1 MKKSVAI
8 WYYKSKQ
15 DYQNDSRFYSF
26 SPEVIDYINSSLY
39 GGNPKYGYGEFAFH
53 EVELNQMKSADEYYN
68 VIDRVPIPMAIEY
81 DTIKEPPTPTIQH
94 SSRSI
99 TDLYGDLPERSR
111 KDFPCEHCGLHFPS
125 ERQLRRHHRTCTSVS
140 TCGRMMV
147 EETADTENTEEKRI
161 RVGRENHP
169 VKTDIRI
176 KKEMMIET
184 KEQSD
189 NVIEEPPSKRVNTMQ
204 PRRTGRANRRKQQQ
218 QQQQQQQQS
227 IAEEIQQPKI
237 DHQHTHCNQRMEE
250 DEEEDRVIN
259 TLDGPILLS
268 AEDVSWLIQ

>member
-39 GGNPKYGYGEFAFH
+39 GGNPKHSYGEFAFH
-53 EVELNQMKSADEYYN
+53 EVELNQMKSSDEYYN
-68 VIDRVPIPMAIEY
+68 VIDRVPIPMAIAY

-94 SSRSI
+94 SNRAI
-99 TDLYGDLPERSR
+99 TDLYGDLPERTR
-111 KDFPCEHCGLHFPS
+111 KDFPCGHCGLHFPS
-125 ERQLRRHHRTCTSVS
+125 ERQLKRHHRTCPSVS
-140 TCGRMMV
+140 ATGRMMV
-147 EETADTENTEEKRI
+147 EEAADRENNEEEKMM
-161 RVGRENHP
+161 RVGSEDHP
-169 VKTDIRI
+169 MKTDMGI
-176 KKEMMIET
+176 KKEMMIEK
-184 KEQSD
+184 KEQPD
-189 NVIEEPPSKRVNTMQ
+189 HVIEEPPSKRVNTTH
-204 PRRTGRANRRKQQQ
+204 PRRTDRANRRR

-237 DHQHTHCNQRMEE
+237 DHQQDHPSQRMEE
-250 DEEEDRVIN
+250 EEDHVIN